1 MTGRSDVLRTTQ
13 LLVQTASGFVGSRAQ
28 LALEQRRSAIELP
41 QRLAAV
47 SRARQHRHELPVRV
61 LIQLLGPHE
70 PPVDLSGIL
79 VRTAFGN
86 RADRLL
92 ERIPGYTLMRNLG
105 KRFSGDADGV
115 SFATAL
121 VEIEDALVP
130 AFIVEEHAADGSFT
144 VFVPSVPTPAAGAVY
159 VLPKERVHRVDVP
172 MSTAVRCITQW
183 GAGTGELLA
192 AMHKSSDDLR
202 LARPAAH

>member
-1 MTGRSDVLRTTQ
+1 MNIECSDPHSGLISVPDEADEMPLRI
-13 LLVQTASGFVGSRAQ
+13 LH
-28 LALEQRRSAIELP
+28 LEDDP
-41 QRLAAV
+41 TD
-47 SRARQHRHELPVRV
+47 VR
-61 LIQLLGPHE
+61 
-70 PPVDLSGIL
+70 L
-79 VRTAFGN
+79 VRDFLMDGEVDADIIAVGN

-105 KRFSGDADGV
+105 KRFSGEADGV

-130 AFIVEEHAADGSFT
+130 AFIVEEHADSSFT

-183 GAGTGELLA
+183 GAGTGELLK

-202 LARPAAH
+202 LATPAAH